1 MLLRPKRE
9 KGGGP
14 KDNKQ
19 KVEMFG
25 GKNVP
30 QALRGRKGVVEPQEE
45 KRKGPKDNIEKVKKS
60 AKKNI
65 PEAERMW

>member
-30 QALRGRKGVVEPQEE
+30 
-45 KRKGPKDNIEKVKKS
+45 
-60 AKKNI
+60 
-65 PEAERMW
+65 